1 MKREIMRLRFILD
14 LWGTLNYYK
23 GIDKLTFA
31 DWIYKRRLSLRDAII
46 IANIVYSESYERDHL
61 L

>member
-1 MKREIMRLRFILD
+1 MRLRFILD
-14 LWGTLNYYK
+14 LWGTLSYYK

-31 DWIYKRRLSLRDAII
+31 DWIYKRRLSLKDAII

-61 L
+61 F